1 VFFTDLSLYSTDG
14 SLIAS
19 SRKEIFNNGLIGG
32 KMNPVAFN
40 ALSKKEKPDFIQNE
54 NIGDLFFLSAYVPF
68 RNRDNKLLAYLNLP
82 YFAKEGELR
91 KEISTLL
98 VALINFYLMLIVV
111 SIGIALFLSN
121 KITQPLRIIQDKIA
135 QIKIGQPNEPIEW
148 KGNDELGG
156 LVAEYNRMLD
166 ELSISAERLAQS
178 ERESAWREMAKQVA
192 HEIKNPLTP
201 MKLSVQHLE
210 RAWNEKSTDWDDR
223 LKRFSKT
230 LINQIDALAKIAEEF
245 SAFAKMPKADQ
256 KVIDLDNLIQ
266 SIIPLFQETENLS
279 LVYRPFKSAAKPSVF
294 VDKEQIVRVLNNL
307 IKNSVDATSE
317 KDNRKIIIELSE
329 RQKQFIV
336 MVKDNGCG
344 IDAKEKNKIFT
355 PKFTTKSSGM
365 GLGLAI
371 VKNIISNSNG
381 DVWFDSEIGVGSSF
395 YFSLPKHSG

>member
-1 VFFTDLSLYSTDG
+1 
-14 SLIAS
+14 
-19 SRKEIFNNGLIGG
+19 
-32 KMNPVAFN
+32 
-40 ALSKKEKPDFIQNE
+40 
-54 NIGDLFFLSAYVPF
+54 
-68 RNRDNKLLAYLNLP
+68 
-82 YFAKEGELR
+82 
-91 KEISTLL
+91 
-98 VALINFYLMLIVV
+98 
-111 SIGIALFLSN
+111 
-121 KITQPLRIIQDKIA
+121 
-135 QIKIGQPNEPIEW
+135 
-148 KGNDELGG
+148 
-156 LVAEYNRMLD
+156 
-166 ELSISAERLAQS
+166 
-178 ERESAWREMAKQVA
+178 MAKQVA

-329 RQKQFIV
+329 RQNQFIV

-344 IDAKEKNKIFT
+344 IDAKEKFT